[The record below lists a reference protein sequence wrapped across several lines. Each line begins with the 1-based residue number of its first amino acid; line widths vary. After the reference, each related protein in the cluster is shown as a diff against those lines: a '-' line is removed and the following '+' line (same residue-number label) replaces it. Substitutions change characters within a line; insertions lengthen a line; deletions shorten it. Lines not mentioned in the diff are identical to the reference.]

1 MDGSRLCCLL
11 IAYLFYWR
19 DEATYVLHWPTP
31 EEEKLI
37 QAHTDYPITYPD
49 NGDGSSGSTAG
60 PIMLIPVTSQI
71 DKRVKKG
78 VLLGMRALRLLR
90 KRFFF
95 YFTLKNDKRFYR
107 NDFMWAIIFH
117 QFDKSFR
124 PHQSFPTVVI
134 NAVRHLLP
142 LPLFSPPP
150 PPSFLSPP
158 LPHHL
163 YPTSVV
169 GSLTDHL
176 QRGLKGSNLQLRGRG
191 SDKGRRGQVAP
202 RL

>member
-78 VLLGMRALRLLR
+78 VLRGMRALRLLR
-90 KRFFF
+90 KRFFL

-124 PHQSFPTVVI
+124 PHQSFLTAVI

-142 LPLFSPPP
+142 LPLFSRF
-150 PPSFLSPP
+150 SFLLLLP
-158 LPHHL
+158 LPFSLLLFPITSILHL
-163 YPTSVV
+163 LLAPSPT
-169 GSLTDHL
+169 T
-176 QRGLKGSNLQLRGRG
+176 SNEG
-191 SDKGRRGQVAP
+191 
-202 RL
+202 